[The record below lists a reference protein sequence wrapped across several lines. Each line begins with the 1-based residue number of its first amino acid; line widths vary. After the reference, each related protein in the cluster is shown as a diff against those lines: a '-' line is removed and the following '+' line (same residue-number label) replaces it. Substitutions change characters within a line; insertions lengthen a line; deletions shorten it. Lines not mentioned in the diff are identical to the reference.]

1 MTPHNEAKKEDIAK
15 IVIMPGDPKRATY
28 IAEHYLT
35 DIELV
40 NKVRGCFA
48 YTGNYMG
55 KRITVMASGMGMP
68 SMGIYSYELFKFY
81 DVDVII
87 RVGSMG
93 AFDESLDLYDVVL
106 VEESCSESSYA
117 RNQDGNMDNV
127 ILSDYDLN
135 MTIRQTAKEMGK
147 DITLGR
153 IYSTDVFYQV
163 DPKVEYRNKILGCLG
178 TEMETFSLFHNA
190 KHLGKRATA
199 ILTVSDH
206 LRTGKETTPEE
217 RETAFHNMMEIA
229 LNSTLVIETE
239 IQN

>member
-15 IVIMPGDPKRATY
+15 IVIMPGDPRRAKY
-28 IAEHYLT
+28 ITEHYLT
-35 DIELV
+35 DYKLV
-40 NKVRGCFA
+40 NDVRGMLA
-48 YTGNYMG
+48 YTGYYMG

-93 AFDESLDLYDVVL
+93 AYDENLELYDVVL

-117 RNQDGNMDNV
+117 RNQDGNIDTV
-127 ILSDYDLN
+127 ILSDFDLN
-135 MTIRQTAKEMGK
+135 NTIRQTAKEMGK
-147 DITLGR
+147 KITLGR

-163 DPKVEYRNKILGCLG
+163 DSKVDYRNKILGCLG

-190 KHLGKRATA
+190 RHLGKKATA
-199 ILTVSDH
+199 LLTVSDH

-217 RETAFHNMMEIA
+217 RETAFNTMMEIA
-229 LNSTLVIETE
+229 LNSTLTIE
-239 IQN
+239 